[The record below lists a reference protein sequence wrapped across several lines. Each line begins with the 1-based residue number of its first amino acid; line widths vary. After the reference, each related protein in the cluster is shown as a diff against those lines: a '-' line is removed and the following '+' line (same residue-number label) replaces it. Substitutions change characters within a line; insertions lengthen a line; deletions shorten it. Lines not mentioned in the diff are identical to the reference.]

1 MAHLFSKRATL
12 PAAGR
17 GPPRCA
23 IYFCVRLRPYLRDPC
38 VWWLR
43 ELRLPR
49 CICIIL
55 AGIMNRC
62 DGRKWFDRVVRIVG
76 RHFGI
81 VPFDLLANRKGNGNK
96 NRGREKLGKFA
107 GPFEDRAVLLLEIWR
122 KQRLE
127 RNELIYPVLY
137 PFVKI
142 KRSSRYFFFY
152 IIHVKM
158 FLGMLLRTR
167 EIGRNKKDDKNVL
180 ES

>member
-1 MAHLFSKRATL
+1 M
-12 PAAGR
+12 
-17 GPPRCA
+17 
-23 IYFCVRLRPYLRDPC
+23 
-38 VWWLR
+38 
-43 ELRLPR
+43 
-49 CICIIL
+49 
-55 AGIMNRC
+55 
-62 DGRKWFDRVVRIVG
+62 G

-96 NRGREKLGKFA
+96 NRGRVEKLGKFA
-107 GPFEDRAVLLLEIWR
+107 GSFEDRAVLLLEIWR

-137 PFVKI
+137 PFIEI

-158 FLGMLLRTR
+158 FLRMLLRTR

>member
-96 NRGREKLGKFA
+96 NRGRVEKLGKFA
-107 GPFEDRAVLLLEIWR
+107 VLFEDRAVLLEIWR

-137 PFVKI
+137 YPFVI
-142 KRSSRYFFFY
+142 IDIFFSILYTWKCFSECY
-152 IIHVKM
+152 YVHEK
-158 FLGMLLRTR
+158 
-167 EIGRNKKDDKNVL
+167 
-180 ES
+180 